1 VKPRQRSG
9 APQVTITRAADH
21 EVIEP
26 RNVLKA
32 KAAVLLA
39 EPRDFDETAIRR
51 AEQALKALSINF
63 NGWMEESVRNL
74 SSARHEVKANGPL
87 DGRASRLH
95 RVAHDIRGQAATLG
109 FPLAARV
116 GASLCRILE
125 AEPASKM
132 QTGHLARLVDQ
143 HIDAIAAIVR
153 EGVTN
158 AQHRVGEALTSELE
172 TITDRLLS
180 GKAARNLH

>member
-1 VKPRQRSG
+1 
-9 APQVTITRAADH
+9 
-21 EVIEP
+21 
-26 RNVLKA
+26 
-32 KAAVLLA
+32 
-39 EPRDFDETAIRR
+39 
-51 AEQALKALSINF
+51 
-63 NGWMEESVRNL
+63 
-74 SSARHEVKANGPL
+74 
-87 DGRASRLH
+87 
-95 RVAHDIRGQAATLG
+95 
-109 FPLAARV
+109 
-116 GASLCRILE
+116 
-125 AEPASKM
+125 M